1 MADRNPYDDLLQQD
15 TAQALRASMASAVD
29 RQPDAEARLQTL
41 ARDYN
46 MPVEAVRLRQPE
58 IERTA
63 RLDALDYDT
72 LARQYP
78 KTAGTLT
85 DPNQAAI
92 AHDDVDNMSTL
103 ERGARQLGGGLIEAG
118 GMAVSGFGVGLNL
131 LQRNILGA
139 ITDML
144 PTPRGGAMSA
154 GARESAIGPL
164 VGQDFRAV
172 GGEVKGFARNDV
184 MIPQQRQT
192 FADQVGAGLGQVGGQ
207 ILMLPF
213 TGPAGLYLQGL
224 DVMDEK
230 VQGDNASQGAKDLA
244 TLAGAVVTGVTEKW
258 ALDKLIGPVA
268 DNVKAS
274 LTGALARIGVAA
286 ASEGAQEA
294 TESLAQDLLRQQL
307 TNPDADIQLAGALD
321 EGSVGAAVGG
331 IVRGIVESALHVR
344 TRHARLEQQAQQSEA
359 HAKVLG
365 ELLTLAE
372 ASKVRERDPAA
383 FATFMQSLTEE
394 GVPNVYVEA
403 KALLQAVDI
412 NEVASVLPSV
422 AEQINQAAATGGD
435 VVIPTAELLTA
446 GPGQTFMQTLVDNA
460 RTAPDAMSPVE
471 AREYMQAKG
480 DQLAADIQTALGQ
493 QEQDQ
498 SWRQMR
504 DDLRDEFKA
513 QLDGV
518 KRFTSDVNLQYANL
532 LANFYAVTAAKLGQ
546 TPQELATRYGLRV
559 QSKGVEGGQVLDQGP
574 GLDAVREQWG
584 AAGIDSAVQES
595 SDRITVSKIVVPEGA
610 RGQGAGTAAMRALL
624 DYADRTG
631 KHVVLSPSA
640 DFGGNKARLIKFY
653 KALGFVENKGKNR
666 AFSTSESMYRQAP
679 GKVLQQTEVLPDTLN
694 IDGKD
699 RPTTNSNGQPIAQTE
714 EGVRNFWK
722 WFGDSKVVDDQGRP
736 LVVYHGTTADF
747 DTFDAARSKTT
758 GVFFAAAP
766 DYANIIAA
774 LDGARE
780 GGGHVLPVY
789 LRIEDPA
796 TVLSR
801 EFSRA
806 DTRNA
811 KAAGRD
817 GLLTLADDGAFSQ
830 LTVFSG
836 EQIKSAT
843 GNSGEFDPANPSILN
858 QFAGPNAQTADTHA
872 LATAQARITQGD
884 DAETVRRETG
894 WHQGVDGKWR
904 FEISD
909 HEAATIGEEGV
920 RELIARRG
928 VDVLAELT
936 VGDVLHHPALYAA
949 YPAIAKIGFFVA
961 ARQSEGTA
969 AGVSLPD
976 GANAAYSPAR
986 NEIRVSPDVG
996 FGDRLKTVLLHEI
1009 QHGIQEIEGFA
1020 AGGSPEDSPSTYSD
1034 QVNADLRTLLEA
1046 NQTLAEAFDK
1056 WAGFQTAMEIGKEFD
1071 PVAAEKAEADLQ
1083 ALPEGARVIDL
1094 WSTLDGLSD
1103 PASAGRVMRDRYLKL
1118 AGEVEARN
1126 TQVRATLTDEQR
1138 ASAPPEQTAD
1148 IPSSDVIV
1156 VFDGKEMHNA
1166 PAPAN
1171 GGAARGSINLPD
1183 DLTRSPAI
1191 LSLFA
1196 GADLST
1202 FIHESG
1208 HFFLEVQLDL
1218 AARIQAEIDAGAQV
1232 TEGER
1237 SIVTDATTLLNWFGI
1252 KGSETTSP
1260 LTEWFALGL
1269 EGKRPHHEKFAR
1281 GFEAYAF
1288 EGNAPSLE
1296 LQSMFQKFRA
1306 WLLSVYKELKALRVE
1321 LTDDVRGVM
1330 DRMLA
1335 STQAIQEAEA
1345 ARRLGPLFKTAEDA
1359 GMSLDDFRAYHALA
1373 TDASQAAIEELQAR
1387 GLRDMKWLEGAK
1399 NRKLKE
1405 LQKLHDSLRR
1415 EVRAEVRREVMSQ
1428 PVYRAWQFLT
1438 GKGEA
1443 DETAQAPDK
1452 PKASKE
1458 LDVINDDLLTA
1469 VAKLGGLNKDQAVT
1483 VWGIDPK
1490 EKPESGVFGTPV
1502 LRANGGLSIDAM
1514 AERLLEAGYLL
1525 PDEDGRHDTRD
1536 FEDKFNAALRG
1547 ESIYS
1552 LWHDYKR
1559 PDDDAPVQALG
1570 PDSNLYGKLD
1580 TAELERRYGNKPD
1593 APWRKLQKLRM
1604 TSGARGLHPDVIAET
1619 VRMESG
1625 DQMVKALLDAE
1636 PPQAVIEGMTSRRM
1650 LERFGDLGTPEGL
1663 QRAVDRA
1670 IHNEVRARFLSTEI
1684 AALERGMQVRR
1695 DTGEVNAKGQRVT
1708 VDIMAQVAKQQA
1720 ERIVGGTK
1728 VKNLRPSQYTTAE
1741 TRAAKAAERAMLA
1754 GNTEEA
1760 LAEKRHQLINL
1771 QAARAATRAQEEVE
1785 KITSYL
1791 RRFADKPKGLDADY
1805 YDQIAQLLVRFDLAG
1820 STTLKQIAKRK
1831 TLAAWVESQRE
1842 QGFEPDIPPE
1852 LLDEAGRTSY
1862 KDMTVDE
1869 LRGLRDTVRQIEKL
1883 GRVKNTLLTA
1893 KQLRDFQAVRDQIAD
1908 SIVANAGGRVA
1919 DTRTPATRTARWFK
1933 AVKDF
1938 GAAHIKAATW
1948 ARVFD
1953 GGKDGGPVWEY
1964 FIRPANEAADM
1975 ETRMRAEA
1983 TERLHGILAP
1993 VIKAGRM
2000 DGKGQF
2006 FAAINRSMNRE
2017 QVFAMALNMGNE
2029 GNIQR
2034 MLDGEGW
2041 TVQQIEPVL
2050 ATLSAA
2056 DWQAVQAV
2064 WDHFESYRTLIGAKE
2079 RRVYGKEPA
2088 WVDPMPLSVRT
2099 ADGQTV
2105 QLRGGYY
2112 PVKYDPLANN
2122 RAEQH
2127 ADAEDAKR
2135 QMQAA
2140 YTSATTRRGFT
2151 KSRAEAVKGRPLL
2164 YSLAAVYSGTQDV
2177 IHDLAFH
2184 EWLIDVNKLLRSD
2197 KINNAIRET
2206 YGPAA
2211 VRQLKTWIEDT
2222 ARGEAGLQAELDSM
2236 LGRLRQGVSIAGL
2249 GFNVMS
2255 AAIQPIGLTQS
2266 VVRVGGKWIGR
2277 GVAQYLTNPLG
2288 KAREVNE
2295 RSEFMASRARTR
2307 FRELNELRNQV
2318 EGEHPVRTWVSNAA
2332 FYMMTR
2338 MQMVVD
2344 VPTWLGAYEKAI
2356 SEGNSDERAGQ
2367 LADQAVI
2374 DAQGSGQMKDL
2385 SAIERGGPAQKLFTV
2400 FYSFMN
2406 TALNIGVAQ
2415 TMTEKSKAKLVADY
2429 LLLYS
2434 VPAVLTVALKDA
2446 LTPGDSGD
2454 WEDLDKILRKLLE
2467 AQLDNLFGLMVG
2479 VREVAGAA
2487 KMALG
2492 LSEYSQDYQGPAGL
2506 RLLSDIAGLG
2516 KEIGQGELDDGFRK
2530 RAINVLG
2537 SAFGLPAAQANRT
2550 FTGVQ
2555 ALIDGETDS
2564 PIRALAFGYQEP

>member
-1 MADRNPYDDLLQQD
+1 MTPFDEYDAAASNVAGQSAAPMDQAAARVVQG
-15 TAQALRASMASAVD
+15 QKSALRSSLYDALLENPDMAARAQQLGKRTGLPADVVGRNMPEVERRAKLDEFDQVLEGSPTVAKWLTEQNNARVSHDDAGNLTAIESAARFLFSHPSSKNTLMGETGAMLLRTSRGAAGVFSAA
-29 RQPDAEARLQTL
+29 AEAV
-41 ARDYN
+41 A
-46 MPVEAVRLRQPE
+46 P
-58 IERTA
+58 
-63 RLDALDYDT
+63 ALDVFERPDIGSS
-72 LARQYP
+72 ARAP
-78 KTAGTLT
+78 V
-85 DPNQAAI
+85 PFAA
-92 AHDDVDNMSTL
+92 DL
-103 ERGARQLGGGLIEAG
+103 PGG
-118 GMAVSGFGVGLNL
+118 N
-131 LQRNILGA
+131 
-139 ITDML
+139 
-144 PTPRGGAMSA
+144 
-154 GARESAIGPL
+154 PL
-164 VGQDFRAV
+164 RRVA
-172 GGEVKGFARNDV
+172 EGFARIGADNEAAAAQMAPQAEGIV
-184 MIPQQRQT
+184 MRGLQSGYQSLGQNLLMLPMAFVPGGQPAYLTAMSSNQGGQSYLTARAKGVDPVTSLVYGASDAVIEYGTEKIPVARLLGDLKAGAPFMQT
-192 FADQVGAGLGQVGGQ
+192 LLRNAMLEVPGEQVATVLQDLNEWAVVNPDKPFSTYLEERPAAAAQTLIATLVGAGGTVTVGHVIQ
-207 ILMLPF
+207 QAADRA
-213 TGPAGLYLQGL
+213 AG
-224 DVMDEK
+224 VER
-230 VQGDNASQGAKDLA
+230 LA
-244 TLAGAVVTGVTEKW
+244 TRA
-258 ALDKLIGPVA
+258 
-268 DNVKAS
+268 
-274 LTGALARIGVAA
+274 
-286 ASEGAQEA
+286 
-294 TESLAQDLLRQQL
+294 
-307 TNPDADIQLAGALD
+307 
-321 EGSVGAAVGG
+321 
-331 IVRGIVESALHVR
+331 
-344 TRHARLEQQAQQSEA
+344 EA

-365 ELLTLAE
+365 ELATLAE
-372 ASKVRERDPAA
+372 ASKVRGRDPEA
-383 FATFMQSLTEE
+383 FTTFMQSLTDE
-394 GVPNVYVEA
+394 GVPNVYVDA
-403 KALLQAVDI
+403 KALLQAVDLSEI
-412 NEVASVLPSV
+412 AAALPSV
-422 AEQINQAAATGGD
+422 AEQIEQAAATGGD

-480 DQLAADIQTALGQ
+480 DRLAADIQTALGQ

-504 DDLRDEFKA
+504 DDLRDEFKG

-546 TPQELATRYGLRV
+546 TPQELAARYGLRV
-559 QSKGVEGGQVLDQGP
+559 QSRGVEGGQVLDQRAYHGTP
-574 GLDAVREQWG
+574 YRGIDKFSTDNIGTGEGNQAFGWGLYFAGKKEVAEWYRDTLSKDAAPVRYVVDGVTLFEGQHDPADPRAAYVYAVANGAEGATLADQYADQG
-584 AAGIDSAVQES
+584 AADAFVEGVRAAHVELNK
-595 SDRITVSKIVVPEGA
+595 SKISREDSPGGQLYEVEIPEDSDMLIFDKPITSQPDKVKQILKDSG
-610 RGQGAGTAAMRALL
+610 LWKEL
-624 DYADRTG
+624 KENLSDYA
-631 KHVVLSPSA
+631 SPSNTRGKLKGENIYA
-640 DFGGNKARLIKFY
+640 FLAWKLGSEKAASQRLQELGIPGMKYPGGTISGVKNVGHNYVIFS
-653 KALGFVENKGKNR
+653 GESVEKTGELYQ
-666 AFSTSESMYRQAP
+666 STP
-679 GKVLQQTEVLPDTLN
+679 LPDTIE
-694 IDGKD
+694 IDGKE
-699 RPTTNSNGQPIAQTE
+699 RSTTNGNGQPIAQTE
-714 EGVRNFWK
+714 EGVRNFWR
-722 WFGDSKVVDDQGRP
+722 WFGESKVVDEEGRP
-736 LVVYHGTTADF
+736 LVVYHGTGQDFAEFSPGRTNALYFTRDPGYAGMYARTRLREGESTADGGNIV
-747 DTFDAARSKTT
+747 AA
-758 GVFFAAAP
+758 
-766 DYANIIAA
+766 
-774 LDGARE
+774 
-780 GGGHVLPVY
+780 Y
-789 LRIEDPA
+789 LRIENPVVSEA
-796 TVLSR
+796 TPNRS
-801 EFSRA
+801 
-806 DTRNA
+806 N
-811 KAAGRD
+811 KAATRFFSAEKVSELKALGH
-817 GLLTLADDGAFSQ
+817 DGAVNPDANEIVAFNS
-830 LTVFSG
+830 T
-836 EQIKSAT
+836 QIKSAT
-843 GNSGEFDPANPSILN
+843 GNSGEFDPANPSIL
-858 QFAGPNAQTADTHA
+858 
-872 LATAQARITQGD
+872 
-884 DAETVRRETG
+884 
-894 WHQGVDGKWR
+894 
-904 FEISD
+904 
-909 HEAATIGEEGV
+909 
-920 RELIARRG
+920 
-928 VDVLAELT
+928 
-936 VGDVLHHPALYAA
+936 
-949 YPAIAKIGFFVA
+949 
-961 ARQSEGTA
+961 RQE
-969 AGVSLPD
+969 
-976 GANAAYSPAR
+976 
-986 NEIRVSPDVG
+986 
-996 FGDRLKTVLLHEI
+996 
-1009 QHGIQEIEGFA
+1009 
-1020 AGGSPEDSPSTYSD
+1020 
-1034 QVNADLRTLLEA
+1034 
-1046 NQTLAEAFDK
+1046 
-1056 WAGFQTAMEIGKEFD
+1056 
-1071 PVAAEKAEADLQ
+1071 
-1083 ALPEGARVIDL
+1083 
-1094 WSTLDGLSD
+1094 
-1103 PASAGRVMRDRYLKL
+1103 
-1118 AGEVEARN
+1118 
-1126 TQVRATLTDEQR
+1126 
-1138 ASAPPEQTAD
+1138 
-1148 IPSSDVIV
+1148 
-1156 VFDGKEMHNA
+1156 
-1166 PAPAN
+1166 
-1171 GGAARGSINLPD
+1171 ARGSINLPD

-1218 AARIQAEIDAGAQV
+1218 AARIQAEIDAGATV

-1237 SIVTDATTLLNWFGI
+1237 SIVNDANTLLNWFGI
-1252 KGSETTSP
+1252 KGSETASP
-1260 LTEWFALGL
+1260 LTEWFALDL

-1335 STQAIQEAEA
+1335 STQAIQEAET

-1373 TDASQAAIEELQAR
+1373 TDASQVAIEELQAR

-1399 NRKLKE
+1399 DRKLKE

-1415 EVRAEVRREVMSQ
+1415 EVRAEVRREVMAQ

-1438 GKGEA
+1438 GKGEV

-1458 LDVINDDLLTA
+1458 LDVIDDDLLTA
-1469 VAKLGGLNKDQAVT
+1469 VAKLGGLAKEQAVT

-1490 EKPESGVFGTPV
+1490 EKPESGVFGMPV

-1525 PDEDGRHDTRD
+1525 PDENGKHDARD
-1536 FEDKFNAALRG
+1536 FEDRFNAALRG

-1559 PDDDAPVQALG
+1559 PDDDAPVQALPEG
-1570 PDSNLYGKLD
+1570 IAFGKLD

-1619 VRMESG
+1619 VGMGSG

-1636 PPQAVIEGMTSRRM
+1636 PPQSVIEGMTSQRM

-1684 AALERGMQVRR
+1684 AALERGMQARR

-1708 VDIMAQVAKQQA
+1708 VDIMAQVARQQA

-1785 KITSYL
+1785 KIASYL
-1791 RRFADKPKGLDADY
+1791 RRFNDKPKGLDADY
-1805 YDQIAQLLVRFDLAG
+1805 YDQIAQLLERFDLAG

-1842 QGFEPDIPPE
+1842 QGLEPDIPPE
-1852 LLDEAGRTSY
+1852 LLDEANRTSY

-1893 KQLRDFQAVRDQIAD
+1893 KQQRDFQAARDLISD
-1908 SIVANAGGRVA
+1908 SILANAGGRVA

-1983 TERLHGILAP
+1983 TEKLHAILTP

-2006 FAAINRSMNRE
+2006 FATINRSMNRE

-2064 WDHFESYRTLIGAKE
+2064 WDHFESYRPLIGAKE
-2079 RRVYGKEPA
+2079 RRIYGKEPA

-2197 KINNAIRET
+2197 KINDAIRET
-2206 YGPAA
+2206 YGPSA

-2222 ARGEAGLQAELDSM
+2222 ARGEAGLQAEMDSM
-2236 LGRLRQGVSIAGL
+2236 LGRLRQGVSISGL

-2277 GVAQYLTNPLG
+2277 GVAQYLANPLG

-2295 RSEFMASRARTR
+2295 RSEFMAGRARTR

-2338 MQMVVD
+2338 MQMAVD

-2374 DAQGSGQMKDL
+2374 DAQGGGQMKDL

-2429 LLLYS
+2429 LLLYT

-2446 LTPGDSGD
+2446 LMPGDSGD

-2467 AQLDNLFGLMVG
+2467 AQLDMLFGLMVG

-2487 KMALG
+2487 KMAFG
-2492 LSEYSQDYQGPAGL
+2492 LSEYGQDYQGPAGL
-2506 RLLSDIAGLG
+2506 RLLSDITGLG

-2530 RAINVLG
+2530 RAVNVLG

-2550 FTGVQ
+2550 INGAQ
-2555 ALIDGETDS
+2555 ALAEGETS
-2564 PIRALAFGYQEP
+2564 NPAALAFGYQKP

>member
-1 MADRNPYDDLLQQD
+1 MADRNPYDDLIQQD
-15 TAQALRASMASAVD
+15 TAQALRASMSSAVD

-46 MPVEAVRLRQPE
+46 MPVEAVRMRQPE

-85 DPNQAAI
+85 DPGRASI

-103 ERGARQLGGGLIEAG
+103 ERIGGGLKATAKYI
-118 GMAVSGFGVGLNL
+118 F
-131 LQRNILGA
+131 
-139 ITDML
+139 
-144 PTPRGGAMSA
+144 SA
-154 GARESAIGPL
+154 P
-164 VGQDFRAV
+164 D
-172 GGEVKGFARNDV
+172 
-184 MIPQQRQT
+184 
-192 FADQVGAGLGQVGGQ
+192 
-207 ILMLPF
+207 
-213 TGPAGLYLQGL
+213 
-224 DVMDEK
+224 
-230 VQGDNASQGAKDLA
+230 AKN
-244 TLAGAVVTGVTEKW
+244 TLAGDIGAGVFMASRGYAGVFRAGTENLAPALDFLEGTQVGNPLRRATEFFDRSARDAGFFEAQLSPPTNDIVQGGVSGGVKSLVNNVLALPLAFLPGGQPAYLTAVTSGAGGQSYQKAREKGVDPTTALVYGASDAVIEYGTERIPVAQLLGDLKAGAPFMQTLLRNAALEVPGEQVATVLQDLNEWAVVNPDKPFSTYLEERPAAAAQTLIATLVGVGGSVSVGTVIQK
-258 ALDKLIGPVA
+258 AA
-268 DNVKAS
+268 DNA
-274 LTGALARIGVAA
+274 AGV
-286 ASEGAQEA
+286 ERDA
-294 TESLAQDLLRQQL
+294 TRA
-307 TNPDADIQLAGALD
+307 
-321 EGSVGAAVGG
+321 
-331 IVRGIVESALHVR
+331 
-344 TRHARLEQQAQQSEA
+344 EA

-365 ELLTLAE
+365 ELVTLAE

-394 GVPNVYVEA
+394 GVPNVYVDA

-422 AEQINQAAATGGD
+422 AEQIEQAAATGGD

-504 DDLRDEFKA
+504 DDLRDEFKT

-518 KRFTSDVNLQYANL
+518 KRFTADVNLQYANL
-532 LANFYAVTAAKLGQ
+532 LANFYSVTAAKLGQ

-559 QSKGVEGGQVLDQGP
+559 QSRGVEGGQVLDQGADFLLDDGAEPTQETDP
-574 GLDAVREQWG
+574 GTGLPLNADGTVTVYHHTSAANAEAIRKGGVLRSNGEPDLYFTTTAETNTGYGDTAIPIRVKPERLQLDDEFPDGRQDFRVG
-584 AAGIDSAVQES
+584 AP
-595 SDRITVSKIVVPEGA
+595 SKLRRVKFLPN
-610 RGQGAGTAAMRALL
+610 GAG
-624 DYADRTG
+624 
-631 KHVVLSPSA
+631 
-640 DFGGNKARLIKFY
+640 
-653 KALGFVENKGKNR
+653 
-666 AFSTSESMYRQAP
+666 
-679 GKVLQQTEVLPDTLN
+679 VLQQSTPLPGTIE
-694 IDGKD
+694 IDGKQ

-736 LVVYHGTTADF
+736 LVVYHGTASTDITEF
-747 DTFDAARSKTT
+747 LPRDDGNGPNTARSQKLVEWFRKQKA
-758 GVFFAAAP
+758 GNGRIGYMAFRSGSFFSPDP
-766 DYANIIAA
+766 DYAGNYTGASGGVMYPAYIAA
-774 LDGARE
+774 ENPVHIDQRTGAVSGVDPSKTIDALIMRDGGKINEVA
-780 GGGHVLPVY
+780 VL
-789 LRIEDPA
+789 DPA
-796 TVLSR
+796 
-801 EFSRA
+801 
-806 DTRNA
+806 
-811 KAAGRD
+811 
-817 GLLTLADDGAFSQ
+817 
-830 LTVFSG
+830 
-836 EQIKSAT
+836 QIKSAI
-843 GNSGEFDPANPSILN
+843 GNNGEFDPGNPSIL
-858 QFAGPNAQTADTHA
+858 
-872 LATAQARITQGD
+872 
-884 DAETVRRETG
+884 
-894 WHQGVDGKWR
+894 
-904 FEISD
+904 
-909 HEAATIGEEGV
+909 
-920 RELIARRG
+920 
-928 VDVLAELT
+928 
-936 VGDVLHHPALYAA
+936 
-949 YPAIAKIGFFVA
+949 
-961 ARQSEGTA
+961 RQE
-969 AGVSLPD
+969 
-976 GANAAYSPAR
+976 
-986 NEIRVSPDVG
+986 
-996 FGDRLKTVLLHEI
+996 
-1009 QHGIQEIEGFA
+1009 
-1020 AGGSPEDSPSTYSD
+1020 
-1034 QVNADLRTLLEA
+1034 
-1046 NQTLAEAFDK
+1046 
-1056 WAGFQTAMEIGKEFD
+1056 
-1071 PVAAEKAEADLQ
+1071 
-1083 ALPEGARVIDL
+1083 
-1094 WSTLDGLSD
+1094 
-1103 PASAGRVMRDRYLKL
+1103 
-1118 AGEVEARN
+1118 
-1126 TQVRATLTDEQR
+1126 
-1138 ASAPPEQTAD
+1138 
-1148 IPSSDVIV
+1148 
-1156 VFDGKEMHNA
+1156 
-1166 PAPAN
+1166 
-1171 GGAARGSINLPD
+1171 ARGSINLPD

-1191 LSLFA
+1191 LSLFQ

-1218 AARIQAEIDAGAQV
+1218 AARIQAQIDAGAQV

-1237 SIVTDATTLLNWFGI
+1237 SIVADATTLLNWFGI
-1252 KGSETTSP
+1252 KGSETASP
-1260 LTEWFALGL
+1260 LTEWFALDL

-1399 NRKLKE
+1399 DRKLKE

-1452 PKASKE
+1452 PKASKD
-1458 LDVINDDLLTA
+1458 LDVIDDDLLTA

-1536 FEDKFNAALRG
+1536 FEDRFNAALRG

-1552 LWHDYKR
+1552 VWHDYKR
-1559 PDDDAPVQALG
+1559 PDDGAPVQALPEG
-1570 PDSNLYGKLD
+1570 IAFGKLD

-1619 VRMESG
+1619 VGMESG

-1636 PPQAVIEGMTSRRM
+1636 PPQSVIEGMTSQRM

-1785 KITSYL
+1785 KIASYL
-1791 RRFADKPKGLDADY
+1791 RRFNDKPKGLDADY
-1805 YDQIAQLLVRFDLAG
+1805 YDQIAQLLERFDLAG

-1842 QGFEPDIPPE
+1842 QGLEPDIPPE
-1852 LLDEAGRTSY
+1852 LLDEANRTSY

-1893 KQLRDFQAVRDQIAD
+1893 KQQRDFQVVRDLISD
-1908 SIVANAGGRVA
+1908 SILDNAGGRVA

-1983 TERLHGILAP
+1983 TEKLHAILAP

-2000 DGKGQF
+2000 DGKGQHF
-2006 FAAINRSMNRE
+2006 PTIGRSMNRE

-2041 TVQQIEPVL
+2041 TIQQIEPVL

-2064 WDHFESYRTLIGAKE
+2064 WDHFESYRPLIGAKE
-2079 RRVYGKEPA
+2079 RRIYGKEPA

-2099 ADGQTV
+2099 SSGQTV

-2197 KINNAIRET
+2197 KINDAIRET

-2222 ARGEAGLQAELDSM
+2222 ARGEQGLQAEMDSM
-2236 LGRLRQGVSIAGL
+2236 LGRLRQGVSISGL

-2266 VVRVGGKWIGR
+2266 VVRVGAKWIGR
-2277 GVAQYLTNPLG
+2277 GVAQYLANPLG
-2288 KAREVNE
+2288 KAREVNA

-2338 MQMVVD
+2338 MQMAVD

-2374 DAQGSGQMKDL
+2374 DAQGGGQMKDL

-2406 TALNIGVAQ
+2406 TALNVGVAQ

-2446 LTPGDSGD
+2446 LMPGDSGD
-2454 WEDLDKILRKLLE
+2454 WDDPEKILRKLLE

-2479 VREVAGAA
+2479 VRELAGAA
-2487 KMALG
+2487 KMAAG
-2492 LSEYSQDYQGPAGL
+2492 LSEYAQDYQGPAGL
-2506 RLLSDIAGLG
+2506 RLLGDITGLA
-2516 KEIGQGELDDGFRK
+2516 EQIGQGELDDSFRK
-2530 RAINVLG
+2530 RAVNVLG

-2550 FTGVQ
+2550 ITGAQ
-2555 ALIDGETDS
+2555 ALIDGETDN
-2564 PIRALAFGYQEP
+2564 PAALAFGYQEP

>member
-1 MADRNPYDDLLQQD
+1 MTPLDDFD
-15 TAQALRASMASAVD
+15 TAAAQVAGQALDPIDQAAAQVVQGQKSALRRSLYGALLENPDMAARAQQLGKRTGIPADVVG
-29 RQPDAEARLQTL
+29 RNLPE
-41 ARDYN
+41 
-46 MPVEAVRLRQPE
+46 VERR
-58 IERTA
+58 A
-63 RLDALDYDT
+63 RLDEFDQVLDGSPT
-72 LARQYP
+72 VA
-78 KTAGTLT
+78 KWLT
-85 DPNQAAI
+85 DQNNAKI
-92 AHDDVDNMSTL
+92 AHDDAGSLTAIESAARFLFSHPSSKNTL
-103 ERGARQLGGGLIEAG
+103 MGETGAMLLRASRGAAGLFSAAAETAAPALDVFERPDIGSGARAPLPFVADLPGGNPLRRVAEGFAKIGADNEAAAAQMAPQAEGVVMRGLQSGYQSLGQ
-118 GMAVSGFGVGLNL
+118 NL
-131 LQRNILGA
+131 L
-139 ITDML
+139 ML
-144 PTPRGGAMSA
+144 PMAFVPGGQPAYLATMASNQGGQSYLTARAKGVDPVTSLVYGASDAVIEYGTEKIPVARLLGDLKA
-154 GARESAIGPL
+154 GAPFMQTLLRNAALEVPGEQVATVLQDLNEWAIVNPDKPFGAYLEERPAA
-164 VGQDFRAV
+164 AV
-172 GGEVKGFARNDV
+172 
-184 MIPQQRQT
+184 QT
-192 FADQVGAGLGQVGGQ
+192 LIATLVGAGGTVTVG
-207 ILMLPF
+207 
-213 TGPAGLYLQGL
+213 
-224 DVMDEK
+224 
-230 VQGDNASQGAKDLA
+230 
-244 TLAGAVVTGVTEKW
+244 
-258 ALDKLIGPVA
+258 
-268 DNVKAS
+268 
-274 LTGALARIGVAA
+274 
-286 ASEGAQEA
+286 
-294 TESLAQDLLRQQL
+294 
-307 TNPDADIQLAGALD
+307 
-321 EGSVGAAVGG
+321 
-331 IVRGIVESALHVR
+331 HVI
-344 TRHARLEQQAQQSEA
+344 QQAADRAAGVERDATRAEA

-365 ELLTLAE
+365 ELVALAE
-372 ASKVRERDPAA
+372 ASKVRERDPQA

-394 GVPNVYVEA
+394 GVPNVYVGA

-412 NEVASVLPSV
+412 NEVAMVLPSV
-422 AEQINQAAATGGD
+422 AEQIEQAAATGGD

-471 AREYMQAKG
+471 AREYMQTKG
-480 DQLAADIQTALGQ
+480 DQLVADIQTALGQ

-504 DDLRDEFKA
+504 DDLRDEFKT

-518 KRFTSDVNLQYANL
+518 KRFTADVNLQYANL

-559 QSKGVEGGQVLDQGP
+559 QSRGVEGGQVLDQALAAYPPNGWQHGKNGADLARIWRGETDAKAVFLTDLVGKLDVDAP
-574 GLDAVREQWG
+574 ALGGYSHSLDASAVQHIRNNHGGEAELRRGQVVVDAADIEAIPDIVTAYDAVRTDLLTEQGAQRIGYAKRTVDGVLVYVEDVSRKKQDLRGVTLWKFG
-584 AAGIDSAVQES
+584 PNVTPEAALDHLKVGSPKEKGQQAGLSADALRPLSDYSSDAQAPPTSRSVGRSGEDFNQSAPRTLAEVLQIWDAAGVEHAVRENN
-595 SDRITVSKIVVPEGA
+595 DRITVSKIVVPEGA
-610 RGQGAGTAAMRALL
+610 RGQGAGTTAMRQLL
-624 DYADRTG
+624 EYADRSG

-640 DFGGNKARLIKFY
+640 DFGGDKARLAKFY
-653 KALGFVENKGKNR
+653 KGLGFVENKGKNR

-679 GKVLQQTEVLPDTLN
+679 GKVLQQE
-694 IDGKD
+694 
-699 RPTTNSNGQPIAQTE
+699 
-714 EGVRNFWK
+714 
-722 WFGDSKVVDDQGRP
+722 
-736 LVVYHGTTADF
+736 
-747 DTFDAARSKTT
+747 
-758 GVFFAAAP
+758 
-766 DYANIIAA
+766 
-774 LDGARE
+774 
-780 GGGHVLPVY
+780 
-789 LRIEDPA
+789 
-796 TVLSR
+796 
-801 EFSRA
+801 
-806 DTRNA
+806 
-811 KAAGRD
+811 
-817 GLLTLADDGAFSQ
+817 
-830 LTVFSG
+830 
-836 EQIKSAT
+836 
-843 GNSGEFDPANPSILN
+843 
-858 QFAGPNAQTADTHA
+858 
-872 LATAQARITQGD
+872 
-884 DAETVRRETG
+884 
-894 WHQGVDGKWR
+894 
-904 FEISD
+904 
-909 HEAATIGEEGV
+909 
-920 RELIARRG
+920 
-928 VDVLAELT
+928 
-936 VGDVLHHPALYAA
+936 
-949 YPAIAKIGFFVA
+949 
-961 ARQSEGTA
+961 
-969 AGVSLPD
+969 
-976 GANAAYSPAR
+976 
-986 NEIRVSPDVG
+986 
-996 FGDRLKTVLLHEI
+996 
-1009 QHGIQEIEGFA
+1009 
-1020 AGGSPEDSPSTYSD
+1020 
-1034 QVNADLRTLLEA
+1034 
-1046 NQTLAEAFDK
+1046 
-1056 WAGFQTAMEIGKEFD
+1056 
-1071 PVAAEKAEADLQ
+1071 
-1083 ALPEGARVIDL
+1083 
-1094 WSTLDGLSD
+1094 
-1103 PASAGRVMRDRYLKL
+1103 
-1118 AGEVEARN
+1118 
-1126 TQVRATLTDEQR
+1126 
-1138 ASAPPEQTAD
+1138 
-1148 IPSSDVIV
+1148 
-1156 VFDGKEMHNA
+1156 
-1166 PAPAN
+1166 
-1171 GGAARGSINLPD
+1171 ARGSINLPE

-1218 AARIQAEIDAGAQV
+1218 AARIQAEIDAGATV

-1237 SIVTDATTLLNWFGI
+1237 SIVTDAATLLNWFGI
-1252 KGSETTSP
+1252 KGSETANP
-1260 LTEWFALGL
+1260 LTEWFALDL

-1399 NRKLKE
+1399 DRKLKE

-1452 PKASKE
+1452 PKAGKE
-1458 LDVINDDLLTA
+1458 LDVIDDDLLTA
-1469 VAKLGGLNKDQAVT
+1469 VAKLGGLAKDQAVT

-1514 AERLLEAGYLL
+1514 AERLMEAGYLL

-1536 FEDKFNAALRG
+1536 FEDRFNAALRG

-1559 PDDDAPVQALG
+1559 PDDDAPVQALPEG
-1570 PDSNLYGKLD
+1570 IAFGKLD
-1580 TAELERRYGNKPD
+1580 TAELERRYGNSPD

-1619 VRMESG
+1619 VGMESG

-1636 PPQAVIEGMTSRRM
+1636 PPQSVIEGMTSQRM

-1695 DTGEVNAKGQRVT
+1695 DTGGVNAKGQRVT
-1708 VDIMAQVAKQQA
+1708 VDVMAQVAKQQA

-1785 KITSYL
+1785 KIASYL
-1791 RRFADKPKGLDADY
+1791 RRFNDKPKGLDADY
-1805 YDQIAQLLVRFDLAG
+1805 YDQIAQLLERFDLAG
-1820 STTLKQIAKRK
+1820 GTTLKQIAKRK

-1842 QGFEPDIPPE
+1842 QGLEPDIPPE
-1852 LLDEAGRTSY
+1852 LLDEANRTSY

-1893 KQLRDFQAVRDQIAD
+1893 KQQRDFQVVRDLISD
-1908 SIVANAGGRVA
+1908 SILDNAGGRVA
-1919 DTRTPATRTARWFK
+1919 DTRTPATRAARWFK
-1933 AVKDF
+1933 AVRDF

-1983 TERLHGILAP
+1983 TEALHAILAP
-1993 VIKAGRM
+1993 VIKSGRM

-2006 FAAINRSMNRE
+2006 FATINRSMNRE

-2056 DWQAVQAV
+2056 DWLAVQAV
-2064 WDHFESYRTLIGAKE
+2064 WDHFESYRPLIGAKE
-2079 RRVYGKEPA
+2079 RRIYGKEPA

-2099 ADGQTV
+2099 SSGQVV

-2127 ADAEDAKR
+2127 SDAEDAKR

-2197 KINNAIRET
+2197 KINDAIRET
-2206 YGPAA
+2206 YGPSA

-2222 ARGEAGLQAELDSM
+2222 ARGEQGLQAEMDSM
-2236 LGRLRQGVSIAGL
+2236 LGRLRQGVSVAGL

-2277 GVAQYLTNPLG
+2277 GVAQYLANPLG

-2318 EGEHPVRTWVSNAA
+2318 EGEHPVRTWTSNAA
-2332 FYMMTR
+2332 FYFMTR

-2374 DAQGSGQMKDL
+2374 DAQGGGQMKDL

-2406 TALNIGVAQ
+2406 TALNVGVAQ
-2415 TMTEKSKAKLVADY
+2415 TMTEKSRAKLAADY

-2446 LTPGDSGD
+2446 LMPGDSGD
-2454 WEDLDKILRKLLE
+2454 WDDPEKILRKLLE

-2479 VREVAGAA
+2479 VRELAGAA

-2492 LSEYSQDYQGPAGL
+2492 LSEYAQDYQGPAGL
-2506 RLLSDIAGLG
+2506 RLLGDITGLA
-2516 KEIGQGELDDGFRK
+2516 EQIGQGELDDSFRK
-2530 RAINVLG
+2530 RAVNVLG

-2550 FTGVQ
+2550 ITGAQ
-2555 ALIDGETDS
+2555 ALIEDETDN
-2564 PIRALAFGYQEP
+2564 PAALAFGYQQP

>member
-1 MADRNPYDDLLQQD
+1 MADRNPYDDLIQQD
-15 TAQALRASMASAVD
+15 TAQRLRASMSGVVD

-46 MPVEAVRLRQPE
+46 MPVEAVRMRQPE

-63 RLDALDYDT
+63 RLDAFDYDT

-78 KTAGTLT
+78 KTAGALT
-85 DPNQAAI
+85 DPNQASI

-103 ERGARQLGGGLIEAG
+103 ERIGGGLKATAKYI
-118 GMAVSGFGVGLNL
+118 F
-131 LQRNILGA
+131 
-139 ITDML
+139 
-144 PTPRGGAMSA
+144 SA
-154 GARESAIGPL
+154 P
-164 VGQDFRAV
+164 DT
-172 GGEVKGFARNDV
+172 KN
-184 MIPQQRQT
+184 
-192 FADQVGAGLGQVGGQ
+192 
-207 ILMLPF
+207 
-213 TGPAGLYLQGL
+213 
-224 DVMDEK
+224 
-230 VQGDNASQGAKDLA
+230 
-244 TLAGAVVTGVTEKW
+244 TLAGDIGAGVFMASRGYAGAFRAATENTAPALDFLEGTPVGNPLRRATGFFDRSARDAGAIEARLSPPTNDIVQGGVSGGVKSLVNNVLALPLLFLPGGQAAYMTAVTSGAGGQSYQKAREKGVDPTTALIYGASDAVIEYGTEK
-258 ALDKLIGPVA
+258 IPVA
-268 DNVKAS
+268 RLLGDLRA
-274 LTGALARIGVAA
+274 GAPLMQTLLRNAALEVPGEQVATVLQDLNEWAVLNPDKPFSTYLEERPAA
-286 ASEGAQEA
+286 AAQTLIA
-294 TESLAQDLLRQQL
+294 TLV
-307 TNPDADIQLAGALD
+307 GVG
-321 EGSVGAAVGG
+321 GSVSVGTAIQKAVDNAAG
-331 IVRGIVESALHVR
+331 VERDA
-344 TRHARLEQQAQQSEA
+344 TRAEA

-365 ELLTLAE
+365 ELVTLAE
-372 ASKVRERDPAA
+372 ASKVRERDPAS

-394 GVPNVYVEA
+394 GVPNVYVDA

-412 NEVASVLPSV
+412 NEVAMALPSV
-422 AEQINQAAATGGD
+422 AEQIEQAAATGGD

-446 GPGQTFMQTLVDNA
+446 GPGQKFMQTLVDNA

-480 DQLAADIQTALGQ
+480 DQLAADIQTALSQ

-518 KRFTSDVNLQYANL
+518 KRFTADVNLQYANL

-559 QSKGVEGGQVLDQGP
+559 QSRGVEGGQVLDQGADFLLDDGAEPTQETDP
-574 GLDAVREQWG
+574 GTGLPLNADGTVTVYHHTSAANAEAIRKGGVLRSNGEPDLYFTTTAETNTGYGDTAIPIRVKPERLQLDDEFPDGRQDFRVG
-584 AAGIDSAVQES
+584 AP
-595 SDRITVSKIVVPEGA
+595 SKLRRVKFLPN
-610 RGQGAGTAAMRALL
+610 GAG
-624 DYADRTG
+624 
-631 KHVVLSPSA
+631 
-640 DFGGNKARLIKFY
+640 
-653 KALGFVENKGKNR
+653 
-666 AFSTSESMYRQAP
+666 
-679 GKVLQQTEVLPDTLN
+679 VLQQSAPLPDTIE
-694 IDGKD
+694 IDGKQ

-736 LVVYHGTTADF
+736 LVVYHGTAKSFTEFADRF
-747 DTFDAARSKTT
+747 DPEHLNTLGQNFGRPDFWHYFTPDTQEAALFATHADSKN
-758 GVFFAAAP
+758 FYLYSDKNASR
-766 DYANIIAA
+766 ANII
-774 LDGARE
+774 
-780 GGGHVLPVY
+780 PVY
-789 LRIEDPA
+789 VALRDPLIIRPTPEWTESQGGNGMSYMDMHRAEVRAQYVDAA
-796 TVLSR
+796 TH
-801 EFSRA
+801 
-806 DTRNA
+806 
-811 KAAGRD
+811 D
-817 GLLTLADDGAFSQ
+817 GIIALHDDGSPA
-830 LTVFSG
+830 VFATEYGSL
-836 EQIKSAT
+836 IKSAT
-843 GNSGEFDPANPSILN
+843 GNNGEFDPANPSIL
-858 QFAGPNAQTADTHA
+858 
-872 LATAQARITQGD
+872 
-884 DAETVRRETG
+884 
-894 WHQGVDGKWR
+894 
-904 FEISD
+904 
-909 HEAATIGEEGV
+909 
-920 RELIARRG
+920 
-928 VDVLAELT
+928 
-936 VGDVLHHPALYAA
+936 
-949 YPAIAKIGFFVA
+949 
-961 ARQSEGTA
+961 RQE
-969 AGVSLPD
+969 
-976 GANAAYSPAR
+976 
-986 NEIRVSPDVG
+986 
-996 FGDRLKTVLLHEI
+996 
-1009 QHGIQEIEGFA
+1009 
-1020 AGGSPEDSPSTYSD
+1020 
-1034 QVNADLRTLLEA
+1034 
-1046 NQTLAEAFDK
+1046 
-1056 WAGFQTAMEIGKEFD
+1056 
-1071 PVAAEKAEADLQ
+1071 
-1083 ALPEGARVIDL
+1083 
-1094 WSTLDGLSD
+1094 
-1103 PASAGRVMRDRYLKL
+1103 
-1118 AGEVEARN
+1118 
-1126 TQVRATLTDEQR
+1126 
-1138 ASAPPEQTAD
+1138 
-1148 IPSSDVIV
+1148 
-1156 VFDGKEMHNA
+1156 
-1166 PAPAN
+1166 
-1171 GGAARGSINLPD
+1171 ARGSINLPD

-1237 SIVTDATTLLNWFGI
+1237 SIVNDANTLLTWFGI

-1260 LTEWFALGL
+1260 LTEWFALDL

-1399 NRKLKE
+1399 DRKLKE

-1438 GKGEA
+1438 GKGEV

-1490 EKPESGVFGTPV
+1490 EKPDSGVFGMPV

-1525 PDEDGRHDTRD
+1525 PDEDGRHDARD

-1559 PDDDAPVQALG
+1559 PDDAAPVQAPPEG
-1570 PDSNLYGKLD
+1570 IAFGKLD
-1580 TAELERRYGNKPD
+1580 TAELERRYGNAPD

-1619 VRMESG
+1619 VGMGSG

-1636 PPQAVIEGMTSRRM
+1636 PPQSVIEGMTSQRM

-1708 VDIMAQVAKQQA
+1708 VDIMAQVARQQA

-1728 VKNLRPSQYTTAE
+1728 VKNLRPSQYTAAE
-1741 TRAAKAAERAMLA
+1741 TRAAKAAERAMLT

-1785 KITSYL
+1785 KIASYL
-1791 RRFADKPKGLDADY
+1791 RRFNDKPKGLDADY
-1805 YDQIAQLLVRFDLAG
+1805 YDQIAQLLERFDLAG

-1842 QGFEPDIPPE
+1842 QGLEPDIPPE
-1852 LLDEAGRTSY
+1852 LLDEANRTSY

-1893 KQLRDFQAVRDQIAD
+1893 KQQRDFQAVRDLISD
-1908 SIVANAGGRVA
+1908 SILENAGGRVA

-1983 TERLHGILAP
+1983 TEKLHAILAP

-2000 DGKGQF
+2000 DGKGQHF
-2006 FAAINRSMNRE
+2006 PTIGRSMNRE

-2064 WDHFESYRTLIGAKE
+2064 WDHFESYRPLIGAKE

-2088 WVDPMPLSVRT
+2088 WVDPMPLGVRT

-2197 KINNAIRET
+2197 KINDAIRET
-2206 YGPAA
+2206 YGPSA

-2222 ARGEAGLQAELDSM
+2222 ARGEQGLQAEMDSM
-2236 LGRLRQGVSIAGL
+2236 LGRLRQGVSVAGL

-2277 GVAQYLTNPLG
+2277 GVAQYLANPLG
-2288 KAREVNE
+2288 KAREVNA

-2318 EGEHPVRTWVSNAA
+2318 EGEHPVRTWTSNAA

-2338 MQMVVD
+2338 MQMAVD

-2374 DAQGSGQMKDL
+2374 DAQGGGQMKDL

-2400 FYSFMN
+2400 FYSFMS
-2406 TALNIGVAQ
+2406 TALNVGVAQ

-2429 LLLYS
+2429 LLLYT

-2446 LTPGDSGD
+2446 LMPGDSGD
-2454 WEDLDKILRKLLE
+2454 WDDPEKILRKLLE

-2479 VREVAGAA
+2479 VRELAGAA

-2492 LSEYSQDYQGPAGL
+2492 LSEYAQDYQGPAGL
-2506 RLLSDIAGLG
+2506 RLLGDITGLA
-2516 KEIGQGELDDGFRK
+2516 EQIGQGELDDSFRK
-2530 RAINVLG
+2530 RAVNVLG

-2550 FTGVQ
+2550 ITGAQ
-2555 ALIDGETDS
+2555 ALIEGETDN
-2564 PIRALAFGYQEP
+2564 PAALAFGYQQP